1 MPCAQSPFVAWKTAL
16 PLDTLNGPIA
26 GQSADQLAG
35 HPLAPGLRV
44 SAREVMRLVADSLV
58 DPNPRGWMGFAGL
71 QYDFFA
77 RLTMT
82 VSTHPQTQWRPQTW
96 RILRRGDFVRPR
108 GEHRVRATV
117 TCLCARVLG
126 FVTITGFAAE
136 GLDAPPGWLQHTVA
150 EGARLRSLKAQL
162 DGILRDEGLGIDD
175 ISVQRPRLHGLLQT
189 ITAQERGVL
198 IIVEYL
204 TGSPGSTDRDDIGRP
219 MCASLPYNHAVWTWD
234 TLPGGNSRHLLR
246 DATCQQRVARL
257 AGVTTDSVAQE
268 SRRRIGIHTADNI
281 LYKVAMGRDYDCE
294 AGWIETISISTGRNS
309 TRPMFRPGA
318 GAAHY
323 FENDTEDESDTE

>member
-1 MPCAQSPFVAWKTAL
+1 
-16 PLDTLNGPIA
+16 
-26 GQSADQLAG
+26 
-35 HPLAPGLRV
+35 
-44 SAREVMRLVADSLV
+44 MRRLIRACRPTCADSTAHV
-58 DPNPRGWMGFAGL
+58 
-71 QYDFFA
+71 A
-77 RLTMT
+77 RYT
-82 VSTHPQTQWRPQTW
+82 
-96 RILRRGDFVRPR
+96 
-108 GEHRVRATV
+108 
-117 TCLCARVLG
+117 
-126 FVTITGFAAE
+126 
-136 GLDAPPGWLQHTVA
+136 
-150 EGARLRSLKAQL
+150 LRSAQCL
-162 DGILRDEGLGIDD
+162 
-175 ISVQRPRLHGLLQT
+175 
-189 ITAQERGVL
+189 VL
-198 IIVEYL
+198 ILSSFCIQVCC
-204 TGSPGSTDRDDIGRP
+204 SHKSTSRP